1 MIESTS
7 QIRVRYGETDQMGI
21 VNNANYPTYYEEAR
35 TDWLLQ
41 LGLSYKKMEEE
52 GIMMPLIDLYC
63 KYHRPALYD
72 DVLTIKTAVKE
83 MPSSKIRFDY
93 TIYNQDGELINKG
106 YSQQAF
112 VNKVNRRPIRIP
124 EYLKKIMEPYF

>member
-72 DVLTIKTAVKE
+72 DVLTIKTAVIE

-112 VNKVNRRPIRIP
+112 VSKANRRPIRIP
-124 EYLKKIMEPYF
+124 EYLRKIMEPYF